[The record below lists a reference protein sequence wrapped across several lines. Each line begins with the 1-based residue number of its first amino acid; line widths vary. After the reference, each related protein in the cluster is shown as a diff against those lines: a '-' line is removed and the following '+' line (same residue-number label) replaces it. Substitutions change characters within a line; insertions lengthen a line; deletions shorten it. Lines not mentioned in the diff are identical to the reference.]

1 MKKCTLYAA
10 AALLCASSLSHA
22 VVTFGS
28 GQDITGDT
36 SDLLPTATAATF
48 LDFGAVSDTFIG
60 AVTGPTTTGGI
71 TPTLFEDALNTVD
84 FGNPGATISVQ
95 LTGLDIG
102 TSYDVQ
108 FFFNDER
115 FEGAFT
121 PTGGQPR
128 AVNIDDGAG
137 TTFELDN
144 TQFVTGTFVATDTT
158 QDFAITGGTNDIGD
172 FGPHINLVTFAETV
186 PEPSSA
192 LLLGLGGLA
201 LGLRRR
207 R

>member
-1 MKKCTLYAA
+1 MTA

-22 VVTFGS
+22 VVIFGS
-28 GQDITGDT
+28 GQAITGDT
-36 SDLLPTATAATF
+36 SDLLPTAIADTF
-48 LDFGAVSDTFIG
+48 LDQTSGTAITDGFSGVGAGD
-60 AVTGPTTTGGI
+60 PTTGGI
-71 TPTLFEDALNTVD
+71 TAAQFEGALDTVN
-84 FGNPGATISVQ
+84 FAAAAATITIE

-115 FEGAFT
+115 FGGAFT
-121 PTGGQPR
+121 PNGGQPR
-128 AVNIDDGAG
+128 TVTIDDGAG
-137 TTFELDN
+137 NTFTLNN
-144 TQFVTGTFVATDTT
+144 TQFVTGTFEATAQT
-158 QDFAITGGTNDIGD
+158 QDFAITGGTNGSGN